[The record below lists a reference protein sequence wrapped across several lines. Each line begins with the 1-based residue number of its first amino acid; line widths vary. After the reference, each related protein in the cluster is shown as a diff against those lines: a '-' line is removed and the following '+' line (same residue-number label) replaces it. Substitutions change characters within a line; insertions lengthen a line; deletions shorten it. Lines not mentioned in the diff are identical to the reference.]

1 MDRATRDFYQHR
13 AAAWAAALPF
23 EWSPWLDAFLDR
35 LPAGARILELGCGD
49 GREAARMIAR
59 GFEVVPSD
67 GTPEM
72 ARLASE
78 RLGREVPVMRFDEL
92 DAREEFDAVWSQ
104 AALLHVPEAEL
115 PDVLA
120 RVHRALKPGG
130 LHWASYKDGSGGARD
145 AFGRFF
151 SYIPLDRLE
160 SAYRAAAEWS
170 ELSLRSREGRPYLS
184 GPVLWHEV
192 QARK

>member
-1 MDRATRDFYQHR
+1 SAPRPARCSAARSIAASCAAAKPAPPRHDKGAPTRGALSRYGPLPYGARMDRATRDFYQHR

-130 LHWASYKDGSGGARD
+130 
-145 AFGRFF
+145 
-151 SYIPLDRLE
+151 
-160 SAYRAAAEWS
+160 
-170 ELSLRSREGRPYLS
+170 
-184 GPVLWHEV
+184 
-192 QARK
+192 